1 VKLKVDNG
9 KLKFPF
15 PKSQLNIKHS
25 TLKNIPPF
33 LKPGDT
39 IGVTCPS
46 GYVSAERVQHAIVVL
61 ERWGFKTV
69 LGKTVGNEFHYFSGD
84 DATRL
89 ADLQAM
95 LDDPNIDAIL
105 MGRGGYGL
113 SRIIDQID
121 FTKFVQRPKWICGF
135 SDITVLH
142 SHIQAQY
149 GIPTIHSVM
158 CGAFKPETEEADYIL
173 SFRKALMGEA
183 LSYSFA
189 PSPYN
194 RVGEVS
200 SKIVGGNLAMLSHLT
215 GSASQ
220 IDTAGKILFI
230 EDIGEHLYHIDRMLL
245 NLKRSGQL
253 SKLKGLLVGSFTDI
267 EDTDRPFGQSLE
279 QIISDKV
286 KEYDFPVAYNFACGH
301 DEVNYTLV
309 LGAEHLFM
317 VTEEHISLQLLMP
330 PIA

>member
-1 VKLKVDNG
+1 MT
-9 KLKFPF
+9 
-15 PKSQLNIKHS
+15 PKYLTQNA
-25 TLKNIPPF
+25 
-33 LKPGDT
+33 T
-39 IGVTCPS
+39 IGITCPS
-46 GYVSAERVQHAIVVL
+46 GYVSAERVAYAIVVL
-61 ERWGFKTV
+61 EKWGFKTV
-69 LGKTVGNEFHYFSGD
+69 VGHTVGNEYHYFSGD

-89 ADLQAM
+89 ADLQQM
-95 LDDPNIDAIL
+95 LDDPKINAIL

-121 FTKFVQRPKWICGF
+121 FTNFIKHPKWICGF

-158 CGAFKPETEEADYIL
+158 CGAFKPETEESEYIL
-173 SFRKALMGEA
+173 SLRKALCGEP

-189 PSPYN
+189 ASPHN
-194 RVGEVS
+194 RDGTVEAIV
-200 SKIVGGNLAMLSHLT
+200 VGGNLAMQAHLT

-220 IDTAGKILFI
+220 IDTDGKILFI

-253 SKLKGLLVGSFTDI
+253 SKIKGLIVGSFTDI
-267 EDTDRPFGQSLE
+267 EDTDRPFGQTLE

-286 KEYDFPVAYNFACGH
+286 KEYDFPVAFNFSCGH
-301 DEVNYTLV
+301 DEENYTLV
-309 LGAEHLFM
+309 LGATYRLSVGKEGSALALVM
-317 VTEEHISLQLLMP
+317 GESIV
-330 PIA
+330 